1 MKEPVSVKEAVLP
14 AYFCFL
20 LEVLFSCGIPELCF
34 KFRYSVL
41 FKVNIPVVG
50 TDFSLQ
56 LLEIQPP
63 FILINVIFSK
73 EKEKPIPNLWVEIV
87 GDLICIQP
95 SQCSPVLA

>member
-1 MKEPVSVKEAVLP
+1 MLQVQV
-14 AYFCFL
+14 
-20 LEVLFSCGIPELCF
+20 FSFVQG
-34 KFRYSVL
+34 KHT
-41 FKVNIPVVG
+41 VVG